1 MIAGALKEL
10 AASSKPIVLYREGR
24 QPVIRM
30 DRILFRSSLIGLV
43 LLCALTSA
51 NAQVVALGA
60 SNTAGKGVS
69 SQEAYPAQLEAMLN
83 ARGYSVRVI
92 NAGISGDTTPGM
104 LARLEQAVPQ
114 GTRLVIFQ
122 PGGNDMRRGVA
133 SAAPQILARLKARGI
148 KVVMLPN
155 SMLGAIPAQMHQP
168 DHVHLTPE
176 GYRLLAAQMLPR
188 VIAALGSKR
197 G

>member
-1 MIAGALKEL
+1 MI
-10 AASSKPIVLYREGR
+10 RTC
-24 QPVIRM
+24 
-30 DRILFRSSLIGLV
+30 RILFRIVLVGLA
-43 LLCALTSA
+43 LLCVLTSA

-69 SQEAYPAQLEAMLN
+69 PQEAYPAQLEAMLK
-83 ARGYSVRVI
+83 ARGYSVSVT

-104 LARLEQAVPQ
+104 LARLDQAVPQ
-114 GTRLVIFQ
+114 GTRLVVFQ
-122 PGGNDMRRGVA
+122 PGGNDVRRGMA
-133 SAAPQILARLKARGI
+133 SAVPQILARLKARGI

-168 DHVHLTPE
+168 DRVHLTPE
-176 GYRLLAAQMLPR
+176 GYHLLAAQTLPR

>member
-1 MIAGALKEL
+1 M
-10 AASSKPIVLYREGR
+10 Y
-24 QPVIRM
+24 
-30 DRILFRSSLIGLV
+30 RILFRSALTGLALV
-43 LLCALTSA
+43 CALTSA

-69 SQEAYPAQLEAMLN
+69 SHEAYPAQLEAMLK
-83 ARGYSVRVI
+83 ARGYSMSVI
-92 NAGISGDTTPGM
+92 NAGVSGDTTPGM
-104 LARLEQAVPQ
+104 LARLDQAVPQ

-122 PGGNDMRRGVA
+122 PGSNDLRRGTA

-148 KVVMLPN
+148 KVVMLSN

-168 DHVHLTPE
+168 DRVHLTAE
-176 GYRLLAAQMLPR
+176 GYHLLAAQMLPR
-188 VIAALGSKR
+188 VIAALGPKR